1 MRAMDERNDTFG
13 ALTAI
18 IGAAGNIIN
27 LPWTLSLVAEELKT
41 GFGYGTNIEMA
52 ALVIWMIE
60 ILSVPII
67 ALESVYFITSA
78 LKHESKRFMKL
89 NIVFCALLILQ
100 MVITNLFIW
109 F

>member
-1 MRAMDERNDTFG
+1 MDERNDTFG

-100 MVITNLFIW
+100 MIITNLFIW